1 VFCQVALFQV
11 VVFLGFARYV
21 NANLY
26 PTQLSTNFSQDQEGI
41 LSYDE
46 LTSVRKRNNPSVI
59 FDQDAAVKYFSW
71 PQNQW
76 ASYDDEDT
84 LKLKVDFAGKMGY
97 DHHSPQPITDIC

>member
-1 VFCQVALFQV
+1 M
-11 VVFLGFARYV
+11 
-21 NANLY
+21 ANL
-26 PTQLSTNFSQDQEGI
+26 SQDQEGI

-71 PQNQW
+71 GQGQW

-84 LKLKVDFAGKMGY
+84 LKLKVDFAGEIGY
-97 DHHSPQPITDIC
+97 VWPYPNAELIGMC